1 MRSRPTWPRTANRWP
16 RSETLPTTAA
26 VRHEIAAD
34 KLPQMLN
41 LAVVGHVEWVTH
53 TDAPFIPAA
62 GEIVHLSDP
71 LTQPAGGGAVTAAA
85 LVRAGA
91 RVSFYTAA
99 ADDVP
104 VVEALEGLGVR
115 VLAAPHPAPHT
126 RCLVM
131 RDADGE
137 RTICVIG
144 ENLHPTADDPLPWG
158 ELDGCD
164 GVYFTGGDPR
174 TLRLARRAR
183 VLVVTARRFDVLA
196 ESGVRADVLVGS
208 ARDRGERF
216 DLGRL
221 AAPPDQLSSLTAFA
235 AAPATWRRRRR
246 PRRWTATAP
255 GTRSRPACCTA
266 WRRVWPSRRRS
277 SWAPVWPPR
286 RSPGAAHIPRRAAA
300 RVGSLRARRDARSQS
315 SRWPRFSAV
324 RP

>member
-1 MRSRPTWPRTANRWP
+1 
-16 RSETLPTTAA
+16 
-26 VRHEIAAD
+26 
-34 KLPQMLN
+34 MLN

-91 RVSFYTAA
+91 RVSFFTAA
-99 ADDVP
+99 AEDVP
-104 VVEALEGLGVR
+104 VVSALEGLGIR
-115 VLAAPHPAPHT
+115 VLAAQRPAPHT

-131 RDADGE
+131 RDPGGE

-144 ENLHPTADDPLPWG
+144 ENLHPSADDPLPWD

-221 AAPPDQLSSLTAFA
+221 AAPPDHVVITDGVRGGTGYRASPPPASPVDSYGAGDTFA
-235 AAPATWRRRRR
+235 AGLLYGLAEGLAQPAALELGAQLAAAAVTWRGAYPPQGRR
-246 PRRWTATAP
+246 P
-255 GTRSRPACCTA
+255 
-266 WRRVWPSRRRS
+266 
-277 SWAPVWPPR
+277 SW
-286 RSPGAAHIPRRAAA
+286 
-300 RVGSLRARRDARSQS
+300 
-315 SRWPRFSAV
+315 
-324 RP
+324 